1 MIKAYLRS
9 EDTIKALTIELE
21 HLETLDTGTLVWLE
35 MVSPT
40 PEESIAVERSL
51 KLELPTRQESEEIE
65 YSSRYWEDESGIWIN
80 TPFLVREDEN
90 NINVTVCFILK

>member
-9 EDTIKALTIELE
+9 EDTIKALTIELD
-21 HLETLDTGTLVWLE
+21 HLETIDTSSLVWLE

-80 TPFLVREDEN
+80 TSFLV
-90 NINVTVCFILK
+90 K